1 MNRKKEREIA
11 ILTLYSIE
19 LSSNDVNDT
28 VEDVITHLNEKTR
41 PSEHLYE
48 TIYGVMEKRTE
59 LDKIISRHL
68 EKWNLTRLS
77 FLDQSILRYAVYEM
91 LYVDTVPAVVAIDE
105 AVEFTKRYTDTG
117 DGKAKAFNNSILDKI
132 RKSLNIE

>member
-1 MNRKKEREIA
+1 VNRKKEREIA